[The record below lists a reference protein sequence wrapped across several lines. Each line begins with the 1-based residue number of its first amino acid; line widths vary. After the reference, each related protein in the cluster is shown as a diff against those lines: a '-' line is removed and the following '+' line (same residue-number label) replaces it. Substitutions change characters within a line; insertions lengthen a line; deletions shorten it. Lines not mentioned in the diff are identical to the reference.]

1 MQTLLDAPLS
11 VGAGPKVSRRCDNN
25 AASSPTTTT
34 RDAEHEL
41 NIEISENDVRK
52 GFTKS
57 ERVDYIKR
65 LLRIEQAK
73 AKERMEE
80 GRNQHSPSENSHE
93 GYRADEVTASHFGI
107 SSNTMCRELFIA
119 DNADL
124 LDPADFAEWDE
135 GKHSSGRRFYARRRL
150 VCSRSGRER
159 PRWRPWVCKRPI
171 SRRIAYGSFQLRK
184 TCFLVLPCA

>member
-1 MQTLLDAPLS
+1 MD
-11 VGAGPKVSRRCDNN
+11 
-25 AASSPTTTT
+25 T

-73 AKERMEE
+73 AKERQKAGTSASNNTEV
-80 GRNQHSPSENSHE
+80 GRSDD
-93 GYRADEVTASHFGI
+93 ATAKQFDMSAT
-107 SSNTMCRELFIA
+107 TMRRELFIA

-124 LDPADFAEWDE
+124 LDPSDFAEWDE
-135 GKHSSGRRFYARRRL
+135 GKLSTNKAYQKIKAAHTSASARFCGSCQLGRASGRTL
-150 VCSRSGRER
+150 
-159 PRWRPWVCKRPI
+159 W
-171 SRRIAYGSFQLRK
+171 
-184 TCFLVLPCA
+184 LPM